1 MKGNEL
7 AIELRLDLL
16 RWQEEVIANKKR
28 FKVICAGRR
37 VGKTRYSMVEL
48 LIKALEPK
56 EIDPDSSV
64 MFVAPTN
71 KMAMDLVWDQFLF
84 MARPVIAKANINDQD
99 IRLVNG
105 MKVRIRGSDKPDALR
120 GGKLYHVILDEYQDI
135 KGQTWEYAVEPALTD
150 LCGSATFIGTPKPDA
165 EEFRRIYDLGLTDN
179 PMWQSWHF
187 TTYDN
192 EKISREEI
200 EMKKATKSTAAF
212 EQEYMASWDT
222 TGANLLKMEWF
233 KQGDAPKG
241 SYSTYIAVDPAGY
254 ENVTGDDRKK
264 KHLDYF
270 AIGVVRVYDD
280 GRWWVQKV
288 DYGRWDVRESA
299 TRVLLA
305 IRSHKPL
312 LVGIEKGPLMRAIMP
327 YLTDLMRKNGVYSHI
342 EAIPHGGVSKVNR
355 ITYALAGLMEHGR
368 ITFNPDE
375 NWDEFKR
382 EMLAFPSER
391 AHDDVLEVV
400 AMVAH
405 LAEVSYAKP
414 DDSQEW
420 EPVDLVAGV

>member
-1 MKGNEL
+1 MT
-7 AIELRLDLL
+7 ELRLDLL
-16 RWQEEVIANKKR
+16 KWQREVLSSNKR

-37 VGKTRYSMVEL
+37 VGKTRYSMSEL
-48 LIKALEPK
+48 LIKALEPTK
-56 EIDPDSSV
+56 IDPDTSV
-64 MFVAPTN
+64 MFIAPTN
-71 KMAMDLVWDQFLF
+71 KMAMDLVWDQFIY
-84 MARPVIAKANINDQD
+84 MAKPVILKANINDQD

-105 MKVRIRGSDKPDALR
+105 MKVRIRGSDKPDSLR
-120 GGKLYHVILDEYQDI
+120 GGKLYHVILDEYQDQ
-135 KGQTWEYAVEPALTD
+135 KNQTWEYAVEPALTD
-150 LCGSATFIGTPKPDA
+150 LKGTATFIGTPKPDA
-165 EEFRRIYDLGLTDN
+165 DEFRRIYDLGQSDN
-179 PMWQSWHF
+179 ESWESWHF

-192 EKISREEI
+192 ELISRDELEQ
-200 EMKKATKSTAAF
+200 KRATKSTASF

-233 KQGDAPKG
+233 RTGPAPSGD
-241 SYSTYIAVDPAGY
+241 YSIYIAIDPAGY

-270 AIGVVRVYDD
+270 AIGVVRVYDN
-280 GRWWVQKV
+280 GHWWVQKV
-288 DYGRWDVRESA
+288 DYGRWDVREFA

-305 IRSHKPL
+305 IRNHKPL

-327 YLTDLMRKNGVYSHI
+327 YLTDLMRKNGVYAHI
-342 EAIPHGGVSKVNR
+342 ESIPHGGVSKVNR
-355 ITYALAGLMEHGR
+355 INYALSGLMEHKR

-382 EMLAFPSER
+382 EMLAFPSEK

-405 LAEVSYAKP
+405 LAEVTYARP

-420 EPVDLVAGV
+420 EAVDAVSGY